1 MKLVGTLVGYYRIA
15 RSYNFAVVH
24 YILANEVLH
33 SPAVDTQ
40 DILAIDYN
48 KCQSMIHT
56 MYLVVRYLFPLK

>member
-1 MKLVGTLVGYYRIA
+1 MKPVGMLVESYRIA
-15 RSYNFAVVH
+15 RSHNFAVVH

-33 SPAVDTQ
+33 SPAVGTQ
-40 DILAIDYN
+40 HILAIGYN